1 MSPRKSLLT
10 LAGRDGNGRTGVLV
24 SGFRNGWGDIT
35 VQLDHAPKD
44 VSLKAVDWNLQLA
57 AAPFKVDGTAVTFL
71 QQGNSAVFLL
81 EFE

>member
-1 MSPRKSLLT
+1 MKRILVF
-10 LAGRDGNGRTGVLV
+10 VLIV
-24 SGFRNGWGDIT
+24 GALR
-35 VQLDHAPKD
+35 
-44 VSLKAVDWNLQLA
+44 LA

>member
-1 MSPRKSLLT
+1 M
-10 LAGRDGNGRTGVLV
+10 
-24 SGFRNGWGDIT
+24 SGFRNGSGNIA
-35 VQLDHAPKD
+35 VRLDHEPKN

-57 AAPFKVDGTAVTFL
+57 AAPFKVDGTSVTFH